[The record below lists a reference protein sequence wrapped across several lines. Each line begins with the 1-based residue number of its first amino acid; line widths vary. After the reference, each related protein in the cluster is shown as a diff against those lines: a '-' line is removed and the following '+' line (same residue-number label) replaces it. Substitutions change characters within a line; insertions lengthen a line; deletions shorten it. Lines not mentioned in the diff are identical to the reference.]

1 MGYLR
6 VRVENYIPSLRCTKC
21 QKFGHHFSKCRNH
34 SAICFRC
41 SLPLPLP
48 KVPGMPT
55 KCNNC
60 ENNHPNPKCVNC
72 EEDHPSSSKE
82 CPKYKKKTRNHVT
95 QIYTKH
101 FFSWSSEKNTKEACR
116 ICIHR
121 PKTYTRERDPNK
133 LPCSTLHFHLHKT
146 KYPPINTN
154 TVSAVISIKKTLTPL
169 CLLLHVLKP
178 PPSRDEMTSLSN
190 R

>member
-1 MGYLR
+1 MQFTSSTTQSTRYAYKMQQLR
-6 VRVENYIPSLRCTKC
+6 EQPPKPKMC
-21 QKFGHHFSKCRNH
+21 QLWGRSPIFLQRM
-34 SAICFRC
+34 
-41 SLPLPLP
+41 P
-48 KVPGMPT
+48 KIQ
-55 KCNNC
+55 
-60 ENNHPNPKCVNC
+60 
-72 EEDHPSSSKE
+72 
-82 CPKYKKKTRNHVT
+82 KKTRNHVT

-101 FFSWSSEKNTKEACR
+101 FFSWSSEKNTKEASR
-116 ICIHR
+116 ICTHS
-121 PKTYTRERDPNK
+121 PKTYTRERDPNR

-178 PPSRDEMTSLSN
+178 PPSQDEMTSLSN